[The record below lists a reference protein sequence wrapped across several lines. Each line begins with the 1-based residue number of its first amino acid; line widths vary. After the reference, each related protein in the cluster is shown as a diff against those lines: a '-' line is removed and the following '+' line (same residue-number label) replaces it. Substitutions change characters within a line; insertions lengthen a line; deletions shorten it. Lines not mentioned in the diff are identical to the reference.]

1 MSFVMIFFYYYF
13 YLFFQ
18 WSYGYIILKN
28 KFKHAVSE
36 EEYEILINS
45 RKGEFNAPV
54 KECTRLQKK
63 KATIKFWIKKIEI
76 YSGQFYADHI
86 IL

>member
-1 MSFVMIFFYYYF
+1 MI
-13 YLFFQ
+13 
-18 WSYGYIILKN
+18 N
-28 KFKHAVSE
+28 
-36 EEYEILINS
+36 INLV
-45 RKGEFNAPV
+45 KGEFNAPV